1 MILSESS
8 NNMQFQDATI
18 STVGKVMNNLAH
30 VLAISIVGLIGE
42 EKKSMEKIIPYLHK
56 TESGRVAKLEIFSH
70 YVARQ
75 MGFVDANEVPEL
87 CRLAQDYL
95 RNSEGC
101 KESVCKYI
109 ANGNDPNSLYEKLID
124 EFERCI
130 LSYFAFHWNQASYI
144 ISQVLS
150 TESQPKINLKNIL
163 LAATREYRFERVTK
177 KLKVTR
183 VFSTLVEEIK
193 AIKGIKG
200 DSQSS
205 DLTHPIGHSER
216 SPVLLLMGGGMGSGK
231 STVLKDIMKE
241 SFLPDAASNVVVV
254 EADAFKESD
263 VIYRALNS
271 RGHHDEMLQ
280 SAELVH
286 QSSTD
291 AASSLLVTAL
301 NKGRDVIMDGTL
313 SWEPFV
319 EQTIAMARNVH
330 RCKYRMGVGYKVAED
345 GTITENYWEQVNEAE
360 EHQSDGNCKREL
372 HPRKSYRIELVG
384 VVCDG
389 GLAVVRGIR
398 RAIMTKRAVR
408 VKSQLESHKR
418 FANAFPRYSKL
429 VDSAK
434 LYCTNVVGGP
444 PKKIEWKND
453 SHNLQVEAEV
463 LKCLKM
469 ISSVNTDADSI
480 YELYNEYNPTMR
492 PGSVWNDTVLSPS
505 RVNDQKELRESI
517 QKIEKS
523 IRKQ

>member
-1 MILSESS
+1 MS
-8 NNMQFQDATI
+8 NLT
-18 STVGKVMNNLAH
+18 H
-30 VLAISIVGLIGE
+30 VVAASIVG
-42 EKKSMEKIIPYLHK
+42 SMVVDSKIIPHLHQ
-56 TESGRVAKLEIFSH
+56 TPSGRVAQIEIFSH

-75 MGFVDANEVPEL
+75 IGFVDASEVPEL

-101 KESVCKYI
+101 KESIFQYL
-109 ANGNDPNSLYEKLID
+109 ANGEDPNPLYAKLID

-130 LSYFAFHWNQASYI
+130 LSYFAFHWSQASYI

-150 TESQPKINLKNIL
+150 TESQPKIHLKNIL
-163 LAATREYRFERVTK
+163 LAATREHRFKRVAK
-177 KLKVTR
+177 NLKVTR

-193 AIKGIKG
+193 AIKG
-200 DSQSS
+200 DSQSCVVKDS
-205 DLTHPIGHSER
+205 VVHTER

-231 STVLKDIMKE
+231 SYVLKDILKE
-241 SFLPDAASNVVVV
+241 SFWSEASNVVVV

-263 VIYRALNS
+263 VIYKALNS
-271 RGHHDEMLQ
+271 RGHHDDMLET
-280 SAELVH
+280 AELVH

-301 NKGRDVIMDGTL
+301 NKGRDVVMDGTL

-319 EQTIAMARNVH
+319 EQTIAMARNIH
-330 RCKYRMGVGYKVAED
+330 KYRYRMGPGYREAKD

-360 EHQSDGNCKREL
+360 EHQSEENYKREL
-372 HPRKSYRIELVG
+372 LTRKPYRIVLVG

-389 GLAVVRGIR
+389 YLAVVRGIR

-418 FANAFPRYSKL
+418 FANAFPKYCEL
-429 VDSAK
+429 VDSAR
-434 LYCTNVVGGP
+434 LYYTSDVRGP
-444 PKKIEWKND
+444 PKLIQWKND
-453 SHNLQVEAEV
+453 SHNLQVKREV

-469 ISSVNTDADSI
+469 IRSLNTEADSI
-480 YELYNEYNPTMR
+480 YELYNETDATMG
-492 PGSVWNDTVLSPS
+492 PGSVWNDIVLSPS
-505 RVNDQKELRESI
+505 RSNDVEKLRESI
-517 QKIEKS
+517 QKIEKI